1 MRRLW
6 IGALVLAVLAWVAWR
21 WSAPRRAIP
30 AAVTRADTLGTGL
43 RAARLFFASPRGD
56 SLVSESRDLA
66 EAGTTHERVVALIEE
81 LARGPRGTSV
91 PTLPPGTSV
100 LHVYLDDR
108 GLMTLDLSRA
118 FVDGFHGGASAED
131 LAVGAI
137 VRTLGANL
145 PEVKRVLLVCGG
157 EPLETL
163 GGHLPLDQPL
173 DVQDWP

>member
-6 IGALVLAVLAWVAWR
+6 IGALALAVLAWAMWQ
-21 WSAPRRAIP
+21 WGAPRRATLP
-30 AAVTRADTLGTGL
+30 VVARADSLVTGL
-43 RAARLFFASPRGD
+43 RAARLFFASVRGD
-56 SLVSESRDLA
+56 SLVIESRDLA
-66 EAGTTHERVVALIEE
+66 EAGTTHERVVALVEE
-81 LARGPRGTSV
+81 LARGPRGAAVS
-91 PTLPPGTSV
+91 TLAPGTTV
-100 LHVYLDDR
+100 LHAYLDDR

-118 FVDGFHGGASAED
+118 FVDGFHGGSLAED
-131 LAVGAI
+131 LGVGAL

-157 EPLETL
+157 EPIETL